1 MRDWR
6 EISRYWPGLLIAATL
21 ATAGLVLGRLMGG
34 GILPNPLFTGKFT
47 VDLAGISVRLGIV
60 LGALALG
67 VTAAAWGVKR
77 KIGRIQV
84 QEQQLQ
90 TESRQR
96 FIQRLDHE
104 LKNPLTIIRLGIVNL
119 QQSAGLS
126 EGQTSTIAR
135 LDQQVQR
142 LQKLVVDLRLLTEL
156 DQRSIEHKSVD
167 LKELLE
173 ETISLVREA
182 DGSERSITLTVQQ
195 TPWPL
200 TDIWGDRDLLMLAFR
215 NLLDN
220 ALKFSEPGD
229 RVEIRASEDGRM
241 AIVEIADTGAG
252 IPAEELPQIFEEL
265 YRGQNARGTPGSG
278 LGLKLVERILLLHQ
292 GDIRVRSKPEQ
303 GSVFTVRLPLAEG

>member
-1 MRDWR
+1 MK
-6 EISRYWPGLLIAATL
+6 RYWPGLLFAAL
-21 ATAGLVLGRLMGG
+21 LVILGLGIGGLMEREV
-34 GILPNPLFTGKFT
+34 LPNHLMTGKFT
-47 VDLAGISVRLGIV
+47 VDLAGVSVRAGIALGM
-60 LGALALG
+60 LALG
-67 VTAAAWGVKR
+67 LTAAAWGINR
-77 KIGRIQV
+77 KIERLQT
-84 QEQQLQ
+84 QEQRLQ
-90 TESRQR
+90 AESRQR

-126 EGQTSTIAR
+126 AGQSSTIAR

-156 DQRSIEHKSVD
+156 DQRSIEHKAVA

-173 ETISLVREA
+173 EAISLVREVG
-182 DGSERSITLTVQQ
+182 DPERQITLTVQQ

-200 TDIWGDRDLLMLAFR
+200 TNIWGDRDLLMLAFR

-220 ALKFSEPGD
+220 ALKFSAPGD

-265 YRGQNARGTPGSG
+265 YRGQNARGIPGSG

-292 GDIRVRSKPEQ
+292 GDIQVRSKPEQ
-303 GSVFTVRLPLAEG
+303 GSVFTVRLPLAES